1 MWFTSFIVALA
12 KEEISYE
19 VMRDFLRVFARFANI
34 SLCKYRELI
43 LKLFKND

>member
-19 VMRDFLRVFARFANI
+19 VMVIFGKVLKSLNILNKVLRYF
-34 SLCKYRELI
+34 Y
-43 LKLFKND
+43 